1 VDERDL
7 LLGAFVAVEGAH
19 AFSAFMPSY
28 FTIRK
33 FAAAPEDAERL
44 RSGYVPAVGFNIALG
59 AVISALVR
67 SPWPLL
73 AGIAVSAFMV
83 AMYENAIRQAEAERA
98 R

>member
-1 VDERDL
+1 
-7 LLGAFVAVEGAH
+7 
-19 AFSAFMPSY
+19 
-28 FTIRK
+28 
-33 FAAAPEDAERL
+33 
-44 RSGYVPAVGFNIALG
+44 VGFNIALG

-83 AMYENAIRQAEAERA
+83 VMYENAIRQAEAERA